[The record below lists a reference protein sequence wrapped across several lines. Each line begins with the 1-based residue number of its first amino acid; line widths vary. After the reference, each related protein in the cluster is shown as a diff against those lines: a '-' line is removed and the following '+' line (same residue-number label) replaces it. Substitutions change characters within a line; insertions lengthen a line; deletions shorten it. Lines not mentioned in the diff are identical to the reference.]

1 MAAEIL
7 EILQGTDNCN
17 DPGGIKYGYA
27 TADRNVDFDNIT
39 VDASG
44 KITAITM
51 LVSGTWEMLYW
62 DDDEDV
68 AFINEAAP
76 TDLNA
81 ATVYDIEGTLQW
93 DGLSQG
99 KITAAGEA
107 GLCCGVVF
115 VAVYY
120 SGLRRVFGI
129 DVNPLTQ
136 AATRSKKKLKFKPA
150 LNSETGAGKQRLV
163 YQVVGQSQ
171 YPAATTTLTDSAIEA
186 L

>member
-7 EILQGTDNCN
+7 EILQSTDNCN
-17 DPGGIKYGYA
+17 DPGGVKYCYG
-27 TADRNVDFDNIT
+27 TASKNVDFTDIT

-44 KITAITM
+44 KITDIGM
-51 LVSGTWEMLYW
+51 IVSGAWALLYP

-68 AFINEAAP
+68 AFVNETAP

-81 ATVYDIEGTLQW
+81 ATVYDVEGTIQW
-93 DGLSQG
+93 DGIDQE
-99 KITAAGEA
+99 KVTKAGQA
-107 GLCCGVVF
+107 GLCCGVVLI
-115 VAVYY
+115 AVYY
-120 SGLRRVFGI
+120 SGLRRVFGV

-136 AATRSKKKLKFKPA
+136 AATVSKKKLKLKPA

-163 YQVVGQSQ
+163 YQIVGQQQ
-171 YPAATTTLTDSAIEA
+171 YPAATTTLNDAAIEA